1 MVRDLINKK
10 MVTKLNYTLKH
21 LIMKNKKILKWLI
34 AGFIARDMLRVIIME
49 MMTGA
54 GKININTMIKPDGST
69 P

>member
-34 AGFIARDMLRVIIME
+34 AGFIARDYAPGHHHGDDDKRC
-49 MMTGA
+49 
-54 GKININTMIKPDGST
+54 KNKHKHND
-69 P
+69 